1 MSFKAVRHE
10 QISVFLENRAGVIAE
25 VCNALTDQR
34 INIEA
39 LTVLDTFDI
48 ATMRMVVD
56 EADLAKEA
64 LRTAGAAY
72 VSVPVLGIRL
82 PNVPGS
88 LGAVGNHI
96 AQAGVNIEYL
106 YASSIPGGDTIY
118 AILRVGDADIDKV
131 LDIDFDIETTH

>member
-72 VSVPVLGIRL
+72 VSVPVLGIHL

-88 LGAVGNHI
+88 LGAVGNQI
-96 AQAGVNIEYL
+96 AQAGVNIEYI
-106 YASSIPGGDTIY
+106 YASTIPGGDSVY
-118 AILRVGDADIDKV
+118 AILRVGDVDIDKV
-131 LDIDFDIETTH
+131 LDIDFDLETTR

>member
-1 MSFKAVRHE
+1 MSFKAVRQE

-25 VCNALTDQR
+25 VCNALTDQH

-88 LGAVGNHI
+88 LGAVGNQI

-106 YASSIPGGDTIY
+106 YASSIPGGDSVY

-131 LDIDFDIETTH
+131 LDIDFDLETAH

>member
-1 MSFKAVRHE
+1 M
-10 QISVFLENRAGVIAE
+10 FLENRAGVIAE

-56 EADLAKEA
+56 EPDLAKEA

-72 VSVPVLGIRL
+72 VSVPVLGVRL

-88 LGAVGNHI
+88 LGTVGNQI
-96 AQAGVNIEYL
+96 AQAGVNIEYI
-106 YASSIPGGDTIY
+106 YASSIPGGENVY
-118 AILRVGDADIDKV
+118 AILRVADADIDKV
-131 LDIDFDIETTH
+131 LDIDFEIETTR